1 MQAFQRR
8 SSVPNVCLKIVV
20 SWFES
25 GFSPSAKALPVG
37 AFVVCPPAANPANP
51 QPRSP
56 SSGQDFIEKSVGP
69 RRVFAHV
76 LDHHRQLDTWSS
88 ERAKPWHRKAQ
99 PGCRV
104 VARRPGPAPA

>member
-1 MQAFQRR
+1 MSAL
-8 SSVPNVCLKIVV
+8 C
-20 SWFES
+20 ES
-25 GFSPSAKALPVG
+25 GG
-37 AFVVCPPAANPANP
+37 PAAKVIVE
-51 QPRSP
+51 RL
-56 SSGQDFIEKSVGP
+56 QDFIEKSVGP

-88 ERAKPWHRKAQ
+88 ERARPWHRKAQ